1 MIQDYTFEVDKWFVL
16 AETEQHGKLDAG
28 LHLGIKLEPEWYD
41 TEESY
46 INRLNE
52 LNITLEEDASN

>member
-1 MIQDYTFEVDKWFVL
+1 MNNYTFEVDKWFVL
-16 AETEQHGKLDAG
+16 EETKQHGKLDAG
-28 LHLGIKLEPEWYD
+28 LHLGIKFEPEWYD

-46 INRLNE
+46 INRLKE